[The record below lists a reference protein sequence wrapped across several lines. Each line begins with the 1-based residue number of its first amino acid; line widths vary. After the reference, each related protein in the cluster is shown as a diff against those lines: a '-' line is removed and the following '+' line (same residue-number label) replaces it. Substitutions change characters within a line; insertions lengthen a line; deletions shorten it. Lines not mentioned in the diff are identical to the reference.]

1 MKTTIIFSAIAL
13 ALTLGAC
20 NNSSTTDSTN
30 NAKTTESLDT
40 TKLAKGTVFYQCPMH
55 PEVTSDKAGSCSKC
69 GMDLE
74 KVEKK

>member
-1 MKTTIIFSAIAL
+1 MKTTIIFSTL
-13 ALTLGAC
+13 ALVLTFSAC
-20 NNSSTTDSTN
+20 NSSSNNSSN
-30 NAKTTESLDT
+30 NTEATQSLDT